1 MLINNERRARRAS
14 RRTLRAREVGKEGER
29 SDCPALR
36 KRRKGSARRVRD
48 TCKEENEEGPTL
60 TGRWSA
66 MVRPSVFSGNNRKR
80 NICARNATRSLP
92 FSLPPRSPS
101 LLSHLFLFYFI
112 LRSLLPVY
120 PPRRRLVSVLPSLPL
135 YWDAKREQCRSLNL
149 FSAPGIARRQ

>member
-1 MLINNERRARRAS
+1 MW
-14 RRTLRAREVGKEGER
+14 
-29 SDCPALR
+29 
-36 KRRKGSARRVRD
+36 RVRD

-66 MVRPSVFSGNNRKR
+66 MARPSVFSGNNRKR

-92 FSLPPRSPS
+92 LSLPLRSPS
-101 LLSHLFLFYFI
+101 FLSHLFLLYFI

-149 FSAPGIARRQ
+149 FSVGNGWEAIGRRPLVTENDISYVILRYLILSNSKYTCLGNSVIKISN